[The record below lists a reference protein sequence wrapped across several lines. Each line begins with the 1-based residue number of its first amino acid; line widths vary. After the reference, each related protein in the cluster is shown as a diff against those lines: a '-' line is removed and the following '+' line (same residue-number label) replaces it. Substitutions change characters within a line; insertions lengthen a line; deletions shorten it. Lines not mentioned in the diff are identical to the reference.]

1 MGLSGLRLPVLR
13 IAGLTVAV
21 SLATAAGVGYWF
33 FVSQQRNYIIGR
45 DFRILTNLT
54 KQIDSIAHA
63 EAVVIQNLPK
73 QPRKDSLKTLRDTW
87 SKLRGKPY
95 KPGDITFEIDRRSND
110 RAAEE
115 PMFRVGSLMLE
126 VSLENAGAQKLTAS
140 LNLQPGLETLF
151 DSTVGPGAFDALLL
165 GTRDGR
171 VLVSAG
177 SGAQQLRFSGM
188 GVLST
193 KETEG
198 SKPLKFKDLS
208 ESITM
213 AEVSVGGVDYTLFVA
228 PCCLQAKA
236 PEERLVLAGLVRS
249 DKVRAGSWAIPTT
262 IVKISVLA
270 LLIVL
275 VGWPFLKLVLLGD
288 RQKVGIADFFQLGAS
303 SVAGLA
309 ILTVVL
315 LDVSAYWRLNRDLDG
330 QLSDL
335 AHKLDSNA
343 NAEIADAYA
352 QLTCIEDAVRELGP
366 TTLDK
371 RIPSVLLDPRL
382 KCPPLQEAAAS
393 SRERLSTDAPTIEWR
408 YPFFDTVAFIDAN
421 GGQYLKLTPSANVSN
436 LINVGGREYFKTI
449 AKGGGWKAI
458 DFCNT
463 SPCAIESVWSRTTGE
478 AQSVLAK
485 KTDLK
490 GRTGLEDQ
498 TLAVAAISFPMRSL
512 IGPVLPPG
520 FAFAVIDDSG
530 DVLFHSERQRNGNE
544 NFFVET
550 DNNRRLRAQIA
561 AHSADA
567 LNINYWGAQYRAY
580 VKPMQLPGMYV
591 VAMAQAERAWAI
603 NREWL
608 VVTLTLLAAYLVLWL
623 VLALFT
629 LAPGASWVWPD
640 PGRRERYR
648 VVSIVCVVLLGIAI
662 GSARY
667 GTPAHLVLAG
677 VVLPLVG
684 WGLAFLLLRR
694 SPCRRQSGCGRET
707 LVAYSVAS
715 VLVLLVTGVLPGS
728 MLFLASY
735 RLHAWSYIKNSQLI
749 VAHRLAERY
758 DRLSEAYLL
767 GGANNPR
774 RPAAWYANIVS
785 DRDIYVD
792 FLYGMSV
799 SLLNKPD
806 DTPLPDDDGHE
817 RTTGKHAAEHHNDDM
832 LLSLLEDY
840 LPYYSEASVEWRE
853 LLHHRS
859 HDESWESW
867 RGARDVDAVLKATTG
882 RLTLELRSWVPS
894 ISSVPRTLGDQA
906 AHERERAEVPTVAR
920 ASVAAPPGP
929 LDKDALH
936 EEPGAHASEALL
948 LLWSVGLVGLAWG
961 VVEIFKRRVYLVG
974 ITQPL
979 WACGSLVRNAG
990 QNVLVLCDARSKAEQ
1005 LKGMRSLD
1013 LAPIVKADDFKC
1025 AWRKA
1030 LFDLD
1035 RKSNDGSVLIADFD
1049 KGLDDVRS
1057 MDRKLLLLEE
1067 LVFDPSRRVVVLSKV
1082 SLRGLID
1089 SVRLSAGA
1097 SSAAADAREAALER
1111 WRRILKALVIV
1122 ERRQPK
1128 TSPPTPHERR
1138 SPAVTF
1144 LLAERESHP
1153 EVRRVCDD
1161 LLQSDA
1167 VAGGRLSRAQAFD
1180 ELVER
1185 TAQCYRGLWM
1195 SCSEDEKVVLGHV
1208 ARHGLANSFARNI
1221 VRQLL
1226 GRGILHADPALRPMN
1241 ETFRHFILTREC
1253 SKQVEAL
1260 ENEDGPSAWD
1270 RLRIPLGVA
1279 VVGVGLFLFA
1289 TQKELYNAIFGL
1301 VTAAAASVPALI
1313 QTVGKLVGQPMDGPG
1328 QKA

>member
-1 MGLSGLRLPVLR
+1 MGLSGRALPVLR

-21 SLATAAGVGYWF
+21 SLVAAAGVGYWF
-33 FVSQQRNYIIGR
+33 FVSQQRDYIVGR

-54 KQIDSIAHA
+54 KQIDGTARA
-63 EAVVIQNLPK
+63 EAKVIRNLPNAGL
-73 QPRKDSLKTLRDTW
+73 QALPATW

-95 KPGDITFEIDRRSND
+95 KVSDITFTVNTIAGTADRPT
-110 RAAEE
+110 AESRLHANTLIFDV
-115 PMFRVGSLMLE
+115 P
-126 VSLENAGAQKLTAS
+126 LENAGKQKLTAA
-140 LNLQPGLETLF
+140 LNLQPALETLF
-151 DSTVGPGAFDALLL
+151 SSTVGPGAFDAILL
-165 GTRDGR
+165 GARDGR

-177 SGAQQLRFSGM
+177 SGAEQLRFSGLD
-188 GVLST
+188 VLAT
-193 KETEG
+193 KGTDA
-198 SKPLKFKDLS
+198 SKPVKFKELS
-208 ESITM
+208 EAITM
-213 AEVSVGGVDYTLFVA
+213 AEVTVGGVDYTLFVA
-228 PCCLQAKA
+228 PCCLQAKT
-236 PEERLVLAGLVRS
+236 PEDRLVLAGLVRS
-249 DKVRAGSWAIPTT
+249 DKLRAGSWAIPTT
-262 IVKISVLA
+262 LVKISVLA

-288 RQKVGIADFFQLGAS
+288 RQQVGITDFFHLGAS
-303 SVAGLA
+303 GVGGLA

-315 LDVSAYWRLNRDLDG
+315 LDVSAYRRLNLDLDV
-330 QLSDL
+330 QLKDL
-335 AHKLDSNA
+335 AHQLDHNA
-343 NAEIADAYA
+343 TSEITDAYA
-352 QLTCIEDAVRELGP
+352 QLTCLEDTVRALGAS
-366 TTLDK
+366 TLDK
-371 RIPSVLLDPRL
+371 RIPSVLLDRRLECSPRW
-382 KCPPLQEAAAS
+382 EAAVPSHTGQLS
-393 SRERLSTDAPTIEWR
+393 SAPPAIKWR
-408 YPFFDTVAFIDAN
+408 YPFFDTVAFIDAV
-421 GGQYLKLTPSANVSN
+421 GKQQLKLVTAKNASS
-436 LINVGGREYFKTI
+436 LIDVGEREYFKTI
-449 AKGGGWKAI
+449 ARGGGWKAN
-458 DFCNT
+458 DFCDA
-463 SPCAIESVWSRTTGE
+463 SPCALESVWSMTTGE
-478 AQSVLAK
+478 AQSVLSK

-490 GRTGLEDQ
+490 MRTGRDDQ
-498 TLAVAAISFPMRSL
+498 NLAVAAISFPMRSL

-520 FAFAVIDDSG
+520 FAFAVIDDLG
-530 DVLFHSERQRNGNE
+530 NVLFHSDRQRNGNE
-544 NFFVET
+544 KFFVET
-550 DNNRRLRAQIA
+550 DNNRRLRAQVA

-567 LNINYWGAQYRAY
+567 LTINYWGAQYRAY

-591 VAMAQAERAWAI
+591 VAMAQAERSWAI

-608 VVTLTLLAAYLVLWL
+608 VVTLTLLSAYLLLWL

-640 PGRRERYR
+640 PSRRERYR
-648 VVSIVCVVLLGIAI
+648 LVSIVCVALLGIAVVA
-662 GSARY
+662 ARY
-667 GTPAHLVLAG
+667 GTPGGLVLAG
-677 VVLPLVG
+677 AVLPLVG
-684 WGLAFLLLRR
+684 WASAFTLLRGSRRRR
-694 SPCRRQSGCGRET
+694 SDGGRET

-715 VLVLLVTGVLPGS
+715 VLVLLVSGVIPGS
-728 MLFLASY
+728 MFFLASY

-758 DRLSEAYLL
+758 DRLTEAYLL
-767 GGANNPR
+767 DVGGTGNPR
-774 RPAAWYANIVS
+774 KAAAWHTNIVS
-785 DRDIYVD
+785 DRDVYVD

-799 SLLNKPD
+799 TLLN
-806 DTPLPDDDGHE
+806 TPGDAAPRDADGHE
-817 RTTGKHAAEHHNDDM
+817 QTIAEHDAEHHHDDM

-853 LLHHRS
+853 LLHNRS
-859 HDESWESW
+859 EDESWKSW
-867 RGARDVDAVLKATTG
+867 RGARDVDATLEATAG
-882 RLTLELRSWVPS
+882 RLVLQLRSWVPS
-894 ISSVPRTLGDQA
+894 IASVPQTPQDQDTNDFG
-906 AHERERAEVPTVAR
+906 RASVPAVAR
-920 ASVAAPPGP
+920 ASMAPSNSVQSE
-929 LDKDALH
+929 ARH
-936 EEPGAHASEALL
+936 EESSGHNSEVLL
-948 LLWSVGLVGLAWG
+948 LLWGVGLVGLAWG

-1005 LKGMRSLD
+1005 LKGMTSLD
-1013 LAPIVKADDFKC
+1013 LTPIVKADDFKC
-1025 AWRKA
+1025 VWRKA

-1089 SVRLSAGA
+1089 SIRLSAGA

-1111 WRRILKALVIV
+1111 WRRIVKALVIV

-1128 TSPPTPHERR
+1128 ASPPAPCEQR

-1153 EVRRVCDD
+1153 DVRRVCDD
-1161 LLQSDA
+1161 LLQSEA
-1167 VAGGRLSRAQAFD
+1167 VARGRLTRAQAFD
-1180 ELVER
+1180 ELAER

-1208 ARHGLANSFARNI
+1208 ARHGLANSSARSI

-1241 ETFRHFILTREC
+1241 ETFRQFILTREC

-1260 ENEDGPSAWD
+1260 ESEDGPSAWD
-1270 RLRIPLGVA
+1270 RLRVPLGVA

-1313 QTVGKLVGQPMDGPG
+1313 QTVGKLVGQPTDGPG

>member
-1 MGLSGLRLPVLR
+1 MGLSGRALPVLR
-13 IAGLTVAV
+13 IAGLTAAVALV
-21 SLATAAGVGYWF
+21 TAAGVGYWF
-33 FVSQQRNYIIGR
+33 FVSQQRDYIIGR

-54 KQIDSIAHA
+54 KQIDSTARA
-63 EAVVIQNLPK
+63 EAKVIRNLPNA
-73 QPRKDSLKTLRDTW
+73 SLQALPATW
-87 SKLRGKPY
+87 SRLRGKPF
-95 KPGDITFEIDRRSND
+95 KVSDIRFAVNKIAGGNERLT
-110 RAAEE
+110 AE
-115 PMFRVGSLMLE
+115 PRFHANSLTLD
-126 VSLENAGAQKLTAS
+126 VPLKNAGKELTAD
-140 LNLQPGLETLF
+140 LNLQPALETLF
-151 DSTVGPGAFDALLL
+151 SSTVGPAFDAILL
-165 GTRDGR
+165 GARDGS

-177 SGAQQLRFSGM
+177 SGAEQLRFSGLD
-188 GVLST
+188 VLAT
-193 KETEG
+193 KETDG
-198 SKPLKFKDLS
+198 SKPVKFKDLS
-208 ESITM
+208 EAITM
-213 AEVSVGGVDYTLFVA
+213 AEVTVGGVDYTLFIT
-228 PCCLQAKA
+228 PCCLQAKT
-236 PEERLVLAGLVRS
+236 PEDRLVLAGLVRS

-262 IVKISVLA
+262 LVKVSVLT

-288 RQKVGIADFFQLGAS
+288 RQQVGIADFFQLGAS
-303 SVAGLA
+303 GVAGLA

-315 LDVSAYWRLNRDLDG
+315 LDVSAYRRLNLDLDG

-335 AHKLDSNA
+335 AHRLDRNA
-343 NAEIADAYA
+343 TAEITDAYA
-352 QLTCIEDAVRELGP
+352 QLACIEDTVRALGAA
-366 TTLDK
+366 TLDT
-371 RIPSVLLDPRL
+371 RVPSVLLDRRL
-382 KCPPLQEAAAS
+382 ECASPGEAAVPNSHDQLS
-393 SRERLSTDAPTIEWR
+393 SDTPAIRWR
-408 YPFFDTVAFIDAN
+408 YPFFDTVAFIDTA
-421 GGQYLKLTPSANVSN
+421 GKQQLKLVTAKNASS
-436 LINVGGREYFKTI
+436 LIDVGEREYFKTI
-449 AKGGGWKAI
+449 ARGGGWKAN
-458 DFCNT
+458 DFCYT
-463 SPCAIESVWSRTTGE
+463 SPCALESVWSLTTGE
-478 AQSVLAK
+478 AQSVLSK

-490 GRTGLEDQ
+490 LRVGRSDQ
-498 TLAVAAISFPMRSL
+498 NLAVAAISFPMRSL
-512 IGPVLPPG
+512 IAPVLPPG

-530 DVLFHSERQRNGNE
+530 NVLFHSDRQRNGNE
-544 NFFVET
+544 QFFVET
-550 DNNRRLRAQIA
+550 DNNRRLRAQVA

-567 LNINYWGAQYRAY
+567 LNIDYWGAQYRAY

-591 VAMAQAERAWAI
+591 VAMAQAERTWAI

-608 VVTLTLLAAYLVLWL
+608 VVTLTLLAGYLLLWL

-640 PGRRERYR
+640 PRRRERYR
-648 VVSIVCVVLLGIAI
+648 VVSIVCVVLLGIAV
-662 GSARY
+662 GTATY

-677 VVLPLVG
+677 MVLPLVG
-684 WGLAFLLLRR
+684 WALAFLLLMKSPSRRR
-694 SPCRRQSGCGRET
+694 SGDVRDT

-715 VLVLLVTGVLPGS
+715 VLVLLVSGVIPGS

-758 DRLSEAYLL
+758 DRLSEAYL
-767 GGANNPR
+767 GGVNNPKW
-774 RPAAWYANIVS
+774 PVAWYTNIVS

-799 SLLNKPD
+799 NLLNKPG

-817 RTTGKHAAEHHNDDM
+817 QTTGKHAAEHHDDDM

-867 RGARDVDAVLKATTG
+867 RGARDVDAALKATTG
-882 RLTLELRSWVPS
+882 RLTLGLRSWVPA
-894 ISSVPRTLGDQA
+894 ISSIPRTPEADDQDTNELA
-906 AHERERAEVPTVAR
+906 RAGLSTVAL
-920 ASVAAPPGP
+920 APVAPPSAA
-929 LDKDALH
+929 LEDALDD
-936 EEPGAHASEALL
+936 ESNAYASEALL
-948 LLWSVGLVGLAWG
+948 SLWGVGLVGLAWG

-979 WACGSLVRNAG
+979 WACGSLARNAG
-990 QNVLVLCDARSKAEQ
+990 QNLLVLCDAKSKAEQ
-1005 LKGMRSLD
+1005 RKGMPSLD
-1013 LAPIVKADDFKC
+1013 LTSIVKADDFRC
-1025 AWRKA
+1025 VWRKA
-1030 LFDLD
+1030 LFDHD
-1035 RKSNDGSVLIADFD
+1035 RKSDDGSVLIADFD

-1057 MDRKLLLLEE
+1057 MDRKVLLLEE

-1082 SLRGLID
+1082 SLRGLTD

-1097 SSAAADAREAALER
+1097 SSTAPDAREAALER
-1111 WRRILKALVIV
+1111 WTRIVRAVVIV
-1122 ERRQPK
+1122 DRRQPK
-1128 TSPPTPHERR
+1128 TDTHTEQS

-1153 EVRRVCDD
+1153 DVRHVCND
-1161 LLQSDA
+1161 LLRSGA
-1167 VAGGRLSRAQAFD
+1167 VASGRLSRAQAFD

-1208 ARHGLANSFARNI
+1208 ARHGLANSSARSI

-1270 RLRIPLGVA
+1270 RLRVPLGVA
-1279 VVGVGLFLFA
+1279 VVGAGLFLFA

-1301 VTAAAASVPALI
+1301 VTAAAASMPALI
-1313 QTVGKLVGQPMDGPG
+1313 QTVGKLVGQPVDGPG